1 VRAKLGQRR
10 AGVSASTPSDV
21 ALSSCDAGGRPREI
35 TESLSCG
42 KARIESAWA
51 LLSGASMD
59 AGKKTVVGGLA
70 SRAHDFTVGAC
81 AAALIAVGCGGS
93 SASPSAVCSL
103 DPTCY
108 VTGGNRTCEV
118 DPRATCT
125 DGVWTCGPGGVLG
138 SGCSPDGG
146 IAPPPEAGADDSGE
160 GDTGCTGPG
169 CQLPSACQDLK
180 CGGPCTLG
188 VNCEPPGD
196 PCYVECT
203 ARPDGSAVWVCG
215 GC

>member
-1 VRAKLGQRR
+1 MH
-10 AGVSASTPSDV
+10 AG
-21 ALSSCDAGGRPREI
+21 E
-35 TESLSCG
+35 
-42 KARIESAWA
+42 
-51 LLSGASMD
+51 
-59 AGKKTVVGGLA
+59 KTVVGGLA

-93 SASPSAVCSL
+93 SSSSGAVCSL

-108 VTGGNRTCEV
+108 VTGGNGTCEV
-118 DPRATCT
+118 DPKATCT
-125 DGVWTCGPGGVLG
+125 DGVWKCGPGGVLG

-146 IAPPPEAGADDSGE
+146 IAPPPEAGTNDSGE
-160 GDTGCTGPG
+160 GDAGCTGPG
-169 CQLPSACQDLK
+169 CQLPSACENLK

-203 ARPDGSAVWVCG
+203 AQPDGAAVWVCG